1 MLQPNYPIETE
12 RLLLRP
18 LTADDLDAFHAIHA
32 FADVVRYLYFDSPS
46 LEVARGMLEKRA
58 RHFEILREGDKL
70 LLALELRSGGGMIGD
85 VSLTWVSAEHKQGE
99 IGFALHPDQQGK
111 GLAREAAE
119 AMLRL
124 GFEDLGLHRILGR
137 LDARNAA
144 SAKVLE
150 RLGMRREAHILENEF
165 VKGEWTDELLYAVLA
180 REWAARGTMKAGVTA
195 PTAPSPRLPESP

>member
-1 MLQPNYPIETE
+1 MLRPNYPIETE

-18 LTADDLDAFHAIHA
+18 LRADDLDAFHAIHA

-46 LEVARGMLEKRA
+46 REVARGMLEKRV
-58 RHFEILREGDKL
+58 RHFEILGEGDKL
-70 LLALELRSGGGMIGD
+70 LLALELRGGGGMIGD
-85 VSLTWVSAEHKQGE
+85 VSLTWLSEEHQQGE

-124 GFEDLGLHRILGR
+124 GFENLGLHRILGR

-180 REWAARGTMKAGVTA
+180 REWAARGTMKSGVTA